1 MTIIIIPHH
10 QLPYG
15 GEGCDC
21 LNPMYVVRKFE
32 RCVFWVM
39 EGREVVDRE
48 FTGLKVVDGRFMYM
62 LY

>member
-1 MTIIIIPHH
+1 
-10 QLPYG
+10 
-15 GEGCDC
+15 
-21 LNPMYVVRKFE
+21 MYVVRKFE